1 MSLLIT
7 GVHRSG
13 TSAAARIVAG
23 LDFSMGQGPIMGPAP
38 DNPRGFYERADI
50 AEFNDRW
57 LAHFGGAWWAPVL
70 IPEAG
75 VDALTEDTLTQER
88 NALHLFDETQWFVKD
103 PRAALLMPLWDRLAL
118 SRLPTIVCVRDPL
131 AVADSLRLRNG
142 FQLRRALTMWARY
155 TSALL
160 AHSDRPTLVLD
171 YDRVLED
178 PGKCVRA
185 IADFVGVTTRSEGLL
200 ASTLEPGLR
209 RSHGMEGQ
217 LPADCQA
224 LHDVYQELRQ
234 AHGQSVPS
242 TLRLDEPAWVQE
254 FCHELTL
261 QHELVTSA
269 QRSPVATEGPD
280 LGPLLELEQAQVHAL
295 THELDASREHT
306 AELAARFDLEQA
318 QGQTLAGQIND
329 LTLRLEHEQ
338 AQGQTLAGQIN
349 DLTLR
354 LEHEQ
359 AQGQTLAGQI
369 NDLTLRLEHEQAQGQ
384 TLARQINDLTTR
396 LEHEQAQ
403 GQTLA
408 RQINDLSTHL
418 EHEQAQG
425 QTLAG
430 QINDL
435 TFRLQH
441 EQAQGQGLAGQ
452 INDLTLRL
460 EHEQSQVRSRTE
472 ELAAAHDAGAGLASV
487 VEHERDRAILLEAA
501 LADAKDQVLQL
512 DALLVDVNRRLQV
525 VAASRSKWRRR
536 AKALRAS
543 AARAVELER
552 EVERLTELEGLQL
565 GALSE
570 LTRQQH
576 AMEEGL
582 ALRAE
587 EVLQLRG
594 AEDQLRQRLGVAE
607 QAAATGQQALVDLQ
621 DQVARAEG
629 GARAA
634 LTRAEGL
641 EREIAAVP
649 GLRSE
654 MARLE
659 DLSQQQ
665 LHALSKI
672 TAELD
677 RARGQVVESGNAT
690 RVIEGERDLVRKELG
705 EARDSLAKQRHYVE
719 EQAQRSHEAVQAL
732 ASATH
737 ELVVLRRMVSVAET
751 LVTDLTLQEHD
762 LLSSRAVRL
771 GIRFRRK
778 RRSRED
784 EVRRA
789 G

>member
-329 LTLRLEHEQ
+329 LTL
-338 AQGQTLAGQIN
+338 
-349 DLTLR
+349 
-354 LEHEQ
+354 
-359 AQGQTLAGQI
+359 
-369 NDLTLRLEHEQAQGQ
+369 
-384 TLARQINDLTTR
+384 R